1 MENAAK
7 RVQALAP
14 VPVGLTRYS
23 PPRMQQGPSLDAF
36 VLLKRLAMG
45 AMSEVFL
52 AEVKGEVGPDR
63 LVALKR
69 MRPEVAGEEDWVRQF
84 LDEAHLSTLLH
95 HPFLARLRTFGQQ
108 DGLLFLVFEYVHGLT
123 LAQLLEARRA
133 AGLGPLPWAHAVR
146 IATCVSE
153 CLSYLHTLRG
163 REGQPLGLV
172 HRDIHPGNIMI
183 ADTGAVKLLDFGIAR
198 RAGRLTETQPGRVKA
213 RLEYATPEQL
223 REAPLN
229 GQTDVHGLALTLYEL
244 LSGVQP
250 LRRAT
255 PVQTMEA
262 VMKEVPRGLGAVRP
276 AVPDAIQ
283 RSVTAAL
290 AKEPA
295 QRPSL
300 MELRTSFDQALRG
313 APLVGLPE
321 LAELVAPWL
330 PGSGRLPWSQD
341 RTREGVTA
349 THTADVS
356 RSSPKTKS

>member
-1 MENAAK
+1 
-7 RVQALAP
+7 
-14 VPVGLTRYS
+14 
-23 PPRMQQGPSLDAF
+23 MQQAPSLDDF

-52 AEVKGEVGPDR
+52 AEVKGGVGPDR

-69 MRPEVAGEEDWVRQF
+69 MRPEVAGDETWVKQF

-108 DGLLFLVFEYVHGLT
+108 DGLLFLVFDYVHGLT

-133 AGLGPLPWAHAVR
+133 AGQGPLPWAHAAR
-146 IATCVSE
+146 IATYVAE
-153 CLSYLHTLRG
+153 CLAYLHVLRG

-172 HRDIHPGNIMI
+172 HRDLHPGNIMI

-198 RAGRLTETQPGRVKA
+198 RSGRLTETQPGRVKA
-213 RLEYATPEQL
+213 RLEYAAPEQL
-223 REAPLN
+223 REAPLD

-250 LRRAT
+250 LRRET
-255 PVQTMEA
+255 PVRTMEA
-262 VMKEVPRGLGAVRP
+262 VLKEVPRGLGAVRP
-276 AVPDAIQ
+276 AVPEALQ
-283 RSVTAAL
+283 RGVTAAL
-290 AKEPA
+290 AKESSR
-295 QRPSL
+295 RPSL
-300 MELRTSFDQALRG
+300 MELRTSLDLALRAE

-321 LAELVAPWL
+321 LATLVAPWL
-330 PGSGRLPWSQD
+330 PGSGRLAWGQD
-341 RTREGVTA
+341 RAREGATV

-356 RSSPKTKS
+356 RPTHGTKG

>member
-1 MENAAK
+1 
-7 RVQALAP
+7 
-14 VPVGLTRYS
+14 
-23 PPRMQQGPSLDAF
+23 
-36 VLLKRLAMG
+36 
-45 AMSEVFL
+45 
-52 AEVKGEVGPDR
+52 
-63 LVALKR
+63 
-69 MRPEVAGEEDWVRQF
+69 
-84 LDEAHLSTLLH
+84 
-95 HPFLARLRTFGQQ
+95 
-108 DGLLFLVFEYVHGLT
+108 
-123 LAQLLEARRA
+123 
-133 AGLGPLPWAHAVR
+133 
-146 IATCVSE
+146 
-153 CLSYLHTLRG
+153 
-163 REGQPLGLV
+163 
-172 HRDIHPGNIMI
+172 MI

-198 RAGRLTETQPGRVKA
+198 RTGRLTETQPGRVKA

-276 AVPDAIQ
+276 AVPETIQ

-300 MELRTSFDQALRG
+300 MELRTSLDQALRAG
-313 APLVGLPE
+313 APMVGLPE

-341 RTREGVTA
+341 RAREAVTA
-349 THTADVS
+349 TRTADVS
-356 RSSPKTKS
+356 LPRSNSPAARSTSVPRVGRRR

>member
-1 MENAAK
+1 
-7 RVQALAP
+7 
-14 VPVGLTRYS
+14 
-23 PPRMQQGPSLDAF
+23 MQQGLSLDAF

-52 AEVKGEVGPDR
+52 AEVKGVVGPDR

-69 MRPEVAGEEDWVRQF
+69 MRPEVAGDETWVRQF
-84 LDEAHLSTLLH
+84 LDEAHLSTLLN
-95 HPFLARLRTFGQQ
+95 HPFLARLRTFGTQ

-123 LAQLLEARRA
+123 LAQLLEARRT
-133 AGLGPLPWAHAVR
+133 AGLGPLPWVHVAR
-146 IATCVSE
+146 IALYVAE
-153 CLSYLHTLRG
+153 CLGYLHALRG
-163 REGQPLGLV
+163 QDGQPLGLV

-198 RAGRLTETQPGRVKA
+198 RSGRLTETQPGRVKV
-213 RLEYATPEQL
+213 RLEYASPEQL
-223 REAPLN
+223 REAPLD
-229 GQTDVHGLALTLYEL
+229 GRTDVHGLALTLYEL
-244 LSGVQP
+244 LTGVQP

-276 AVPDAIQ
+276 AVPEALQ

-290 AKEPA
+290 AKVPS

-300 MELRTSFDQALRG
+300 MELRISFDHALRSD
-313 APLVGLPE
+313 PRVVGLPE

-341 RTREGVTA
+341 RARPENTVTR
-349 THTADVS
+349 TADLS
-356 RSSPKTKS
+356 HPTRGTKG

>member
-1 MENAAK
+1 
-7 RVQALAP
+7 
-14 VPVGLTRYS
+14 
-23 PPRMQQGPSLDAF
+23 MQQAPSLDDF

-52 AEVKGEVGPDR
+52 AEVKGGVGPDR

-69 MRPEVAGEEDWVRQF
+69 MRPEVAGDQTWVNQF

-108 DGLLFLVFEYVHGLT
+108 DGLLFLVFDYVHGLT
-123 LAQLLEARRA
+123 LAQLLETRRA
-133 AGLGPLPWAHAVR
+133 AGQGALPWAHAAR
-146 IATCVSE
+146 IATYVAE
-153 CLSYLHTLRG
+153 CLAYLHALRG

-172 HRDIHPGNIMI
+172 HRDIHPGNVMI

-198 RAGRLTETQPGRVKA
+198 RSGRLTETQPGRVKA
-213 RLEYATPEQL
+213 RLEYAAPEQL
-223 REAPLN
+223 REAPLDA
-229 GQTDVHGLALTLYEL
+229 QTDVHGLALTLYEL

-250 LRRAT
+250 LRRDT
-255 PVQTMEA
+255 PVRTMEA
-262 VMKEVPRGLGAVRP
+262 VLKEVPRGLGTVRP
-276 AVPDAIQ
+276 AVPEALQ

-290 AKEPA
+290 AKEPSR
-295 QRPSL
+295 RPSL
-300 MELRTSFDQALRG
+300 MELRTSLDLVLRAE

-330 PGSGRLPWSQD
+330 PGSGRLAWGQERS
-341 RTREGVTA
+341 REGATV

-356 RSSPKTKS
+356 RPTRGTKG